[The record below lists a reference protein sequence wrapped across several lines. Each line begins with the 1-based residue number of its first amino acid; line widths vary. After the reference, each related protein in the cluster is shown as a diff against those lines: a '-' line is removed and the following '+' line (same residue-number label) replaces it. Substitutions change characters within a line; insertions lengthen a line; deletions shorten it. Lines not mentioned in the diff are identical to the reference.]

1 MRVGECR
8 IVHWRR
14 RHSREGLH
22 EFSATI
28 VTDPGEV
35 FLLNMYNTF
44 QVMLIVLFILVGPL
58 REIAMK

>member
-1 MRVGECR
+1 LYIGV
-8 IVHWRR
+8 VATVAK
-14 RHSREGLH
+14 GLH